1 VKYILTVIC
10 IALAF
15 VIQAKMSVF
24 GVSPD
29 LTAVIAYYFGLRGGA
44 TKGILGG
51 SLVGIIED
59 SVEGI
64 VLGPNLLGKGMVGFF
79 SSFVSGSLFRWTPL
93 LGMISLFVLTV
104 MDGAIVVSSRS
115 IFELAPSSMS
125 RLALVLLGQG
135 IINVFL
141 GILIRPRN
149 VD

>member
-1 VKYILTVIC
+1 VKFILPIVC
-10 IALAF
+10 IAFAF
-15 VIQAKMSVF
+15 VIQAKVSLF

-29 LTAVIAYYFGLRGGA
+29 LTAVVAYYFGIRGGS

-64 VLGPNLLGKGMVGFF
+64 VLGPNLLGKGVVGFF
-79 SSFVSGSLFRWTPL
+79 SSFIAGSLFRWTPL

-104 MDGAIVVSSRS
+104 IDGVLVVSSRS

-135 IINVFL
+135 IINMFL